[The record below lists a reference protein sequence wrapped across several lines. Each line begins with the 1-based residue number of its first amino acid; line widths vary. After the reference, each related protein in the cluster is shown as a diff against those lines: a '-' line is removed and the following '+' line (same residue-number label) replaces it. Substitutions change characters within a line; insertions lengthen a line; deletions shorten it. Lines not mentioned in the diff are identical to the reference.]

1 MSEQVNSGNNDV
13 LQPEVGD
20 MGQEI
25 PQQQQSNN
33 LAIQNNNYFTH
44 QVDLSALGKLAA
56 KNQDLADKYLDIL
69 KEQAE
74 HSRAMDIEI
83 IAIEKKEQEQRH
95 EDIPYQRTYAF
106 RGQAGSI
113 VIAVLG
119 LVVAIAFGAMSM
131 EKAAMVAITVPVGVL
146 AVNLLGIFNKGQNK

>member
-1 MSEQVNSGNNDV
+1 MSEQANSGDV
-13 LQPEVGD
+13 LVSYPRSGVVE
-20 MGQEI
+20 QET

-44 QVDLSALGKLAA
+44 QVDLPALGKLAA
-56 KNQDLADKYLDIL
+56 KNQNLADKYLDIL

-95 EDIPYQRTYAF
+95 EDIPHQRTYAF

-113 VIAVLG
+113 VIAVSG
-119 LVVAIAFGAMSM
+119 LVVAVVFGAMGM

-146 AVNLLGIFNKGQNK
+146 AVNLLGIFNKGQNR